1 MIPEIA
7 VGEPP
12 HCLSCSA
19 LFAVKRAIESAREDG
34 EIFDFFSLGKIES
47 YCLTYSVLSACSQI
61 VDLLQS
67 LDTSIRRYLVGT
79 CSD

>member
-34 EIFDFFSLGKIES
+34 ENFGFFPLGKIES
-47 YCLTYSVLSACSQI
+47 YCLTYCYLHAVKI
-61 VDLLQS
+61 IDLLQS
-67 LDTSIRRYLVGT
+67 LDTTRCLVGT